1 MGKYPVIF
9 CDFKVRVSSLQ
20 NFQTTR
26 LRVAESHRQIL
37 GGNAFKIQKLSF
49 QPLHGVGRLP
59 HGLSCAPAKEVFR
72 IYS

>member
-26 LRVAESHRQIL
+26 LRVAESNRRLL
-37 GGNAFKIQKLSF
+37 GGNAFGLQRLSF
-49 QPLHGVGRLP
+49 RTVREVGRLP
-59 HGLSCAPAKEVFR
+59 RAVS
-72 IYS
+72 